1 MLLLVIIFIAFIGLG
16 TPDSLLG
23 VAWPKIYGDIG
34 VSVSSVSVLMLIVSG
49 CTVISSILSGR
60 VINRFGEGRV
70 AAFST
75 AMTAL
80 GILVISFA
88 QGFAVMCIVS
98 VFLGFGAGAIDAALN
113 NYVALNYKASHMNF
127 LHCFY
132 GIGVTLS
139 PFVLSLTLADGQW
152 RLGYRVVFFVQLAI
166 SILLFISLPLWK
178 KNSEKSGNGEDFTPR
193 NMPFFE
199 MIKNPRI
206 IMMWIILMATNVIE
220 YTAGAW
226 GSTYL
231 VEGCG
236 YAADVAAN
244 IVTFYYAG
252 MTLGRFGGGILSS
265 KLSGWKI
272 VFVGLSVLL
281 CATGLLLFPIPKIM
295 FFVAF
300 FLIGLGNGPIYPN
313 LLHLT
318 PKNFGEDVSQSVMGS
333 QMAAAYT
340 GVMLTPIFLGLITE
354 YTGIDV
360 YPVIMAVTFAVLVV
374 FTILFK
380 VMSKKSG
387 VRD

>member
-1 MLLLVIIFIAFIGLG
+1 MLLLIIIFVAFIGLG

-34 VSVSSVSVLMLIVSG
+34 ASVSSVSILMLIVSG
-49 CTVISSILSGR
+49 CTVISSLLSGR

-80 GILVISFA
+80 GIFAISFA
-88 QGFAVMCIVS
+88 EGFAVMCIVS
-98 VFLGFGAGAIDAALN
+98 VFLGLGAGAIDAALN
-113 NYVALNYKASHMNF
+113 NYVALHYKASHMNF

-139 PFVLSLTLADGQW
+139 PFVLTLTLGDGQW

-166 SILLFISLPLWK
+166 SVLLFVSLPLWK
-178 KNSEKSGNGEDFTPR
+178 KKSEKSGNGEDFTPR
-193 NMPFFE
+193 NMPFSE
-199 MIKNPRI
+199 MIRNPRI
-206 IMMWIILMATNVIE
+206 IMMWIILMATNIIE

-231 VEGCG
+231 VEARG

-252 MTLGRFGGGILSS
+252 MTLGRFFGGVLSS
-265 KLSGWKI
+265 KISGWKI
-272 VFVGLSVLL
+272 VFIGLSVLL
-281 CATGLLLFPIPKIM
+281 CATGLLLFPISKIM
-295 FFVAF
+295 LFIAF

-318 PKNFGEDVSQSVMGS
+318 PKNFGEDVSGSVMGS

-340 GVMLTPIFLGLITE
+340 GVMFTPIFLGLITE
-354 YTGIDV
+354 FAGIDI
-360 YPVIMAVTFAVLVV
+360 YPVIIAVTFIVLTS
-374 FTILFK
+374 FTTLFK
-380 VMSKKSG
+380 LTSKKRG
-387 VRD
+387 VR